1 MKYQT
6 GLVKRKRTGNTV
18 PARRVVLLPEDRYR
32 YSGMTSYTPARLT
45 ALFQAAN
52 SGDIEQLC
60 ICGREILERNWDIQG
75 AMDQRAD
82 ALCGVGWEIRPG
94 GPGEAAKRAADAFAA
109 ALDDTGF
116 SLGFTDRPETFQEL
130 LRNLLDAVI
139 LPFAAAEIVWKDG
152 GVLEGFQTIEP
163 HCFTLRNSMVPRLVT
178 DESPDGMELEPEKFI
193 IHQHRRRPDPARS
206 GKIRVLAWLHCLQNW
221 PLKDLFS
228 FIERFGM
235 PFVVARVDQNTWE
248 NERDILQR
256 VIRSFGPDG
265 GGIFT
270 NSTEIQLLNA
280 ANTGGDNVYFRAL
293 EFCHDA
299 IYTLLVGQLASSGDS
314 AGMSNGDAQS
324 AVRQDILEADAR
336 AIESTIRAQIAAPWT
351 RFQFGE
357 NVPVPKFHFKVE
369 PPEDEKA
376 TADKNLVKAQTIQTL
391 AGAGYK
397 ADAAAVSKMFG
408 LPLTYEPV
416 AQQAGMAF
424 GQFGQDE
431 RSSAQTQ
438 EDADAAR
445 NLNLKQKYDAMGVA
459 IRAGLLTA
467 TPEIEAQTRT
477 ELGLP
482 AMTPEVQKAWEATGG
497 IRQPITLKTTESAA
511 VEDALNI
518 EEEDSGKIKQDAKT
532 LSAEK
537 RLERG
542 EALVA
547 ALQWGLIHQTRGTN
561 ALLSA
566 TLDIPVDAIVLKSE
580 PVREEASG
588 LSDALEEMF
597 GPAADTADRIV
608 EILDDETLSEEE
620 RKELLRKIEL
630 KTGSGSGM
638 EKLMVKDME
647 KQYAEGKVRGR

>member
-6 GLVKRKRTGNTV
+6 GPVKRKRTGNTV
-18 PARRVVLLPEDRYR
+18 PARRVVILPEDRYR
-32 YSGMTSYTPARLT
+32 YSCLTSYTPARL
-45 ALFQAAN
+45 
-52 SGDIEQLC
+52 
-60 ICGREILERNWDIQG
+60 CGREILERNWDIQG

-94 GPGEAAKRAADAFAA
+94 GPGEAAKQAADAFAA

-116 SLGFTDRPETFQEL
+116 SLGTTDRAETFQEL

-152 GVLEGFQTIEP
+152 GALEGFQTIEP
-163 HCFTLRNSMVPRLVT
+163 HCFTLRNSMVPRLIT
-178 DESPDGMELEPEKFI
+178 DEFPDGMELEPDKFI

-248 NERDILQR
+248 NERDVLQR

-293 EFCHDA
+293 EFCHNA

-357 NVPVPKFHFKVE
+357 AVPVPKFHFKVE

-376 TADKNLVKAQTIQTL
+376 TADKNLVRAQTIQTL

-397 ADAAAVSKMFG
+397 ADVAAVSKIFG
-408 LPLTYEPV
+408 LPLTYEPA
-416 AQQAGMAF
+416 AQQGMAF
-424 GQFGQDE
+424 GQLEPAGQL
-431 RSSAQTQ
+431 SSQTQ

-511 VEDALNI
+511 VADALNI
-518 EEEDSGKIKQDAKT
+518 EEENTGKIDQDERDSKAFSETVPGNAST
-532 LSAEK
+532 LSQALEAWLGPVADGIATVAE
-537 RLERG
+537 
-542 EALVA
+542 
-547 ALQWGLIHQTRGTN
+547 
-561 ALLSA
+561 
-566 TLDIPVDAIVLKSE
+566 
-580 PVREEASG
+580 
-588 LSDALEEMF
+588 LSDEEL
-597 GPAADTADRIV
+597 DRELRNNLP
-608 EILDDETLSEEE
+608 EIE
-620 RKELLRKIEL
+620 RKASEADLEGLQQ
-630 KTGSGSGM
+630 
-638 EKLMVKDME
+638 LMAGDMRRRYE
-647 KQYAEGKVRGR
+647 NQV

>member
-18 PARRVVLLPEDRYR
+18 PARRVVILPEDRYR

-60 ICGREILERNWDIQG
+60 LCGREILERNWDIQG

-94 GPGEAAKRAADAFAA
+94 GPGEAAKQAADAFAA

-116 SLGFTDRPETFQEL
+116 SLGSTDRPETFQEL

-152 GVLEGFQTIEP
+152 GALEGFQTIEP
-163 HCFTLRNSMVPRLVT
+163 HCFTLRNSMVPRLIT
-178 DESPDGMELEPEKFI
+178 DEFPDGMELEPDKFI

-248 NERDILQR
+248 NERDVLQR
-256 VIRSFGPDG
+256 IIRSFGPDG

-293 EFCHDA
+293 EFCHNA

-357 NVPVPKFHFKVE
+357 AVPVPKFHFKVE

-376 TADKNLVKAQTIQTL
+376 TADKNLVRAQTIQTL

-397 ADAAAVSKMFG
+397 ADVAAVSKIFG
-408 LPLTYEPV
+408 LPLTYEPA
-416 AQQAGMAF
+416 AQQGMAF
-424 GQFGQDE
+424 GQLEPAGQL
-431 RSSAQTQ
+431 SSQTQ

-518 EEEDSGKIKQDAKT
+518 EEENTGKIDQDERDSKAFSETVPGNAST
-532 LSAEK
+532 LSQA
-537 RLERG
+537 LETWFG
-542 EALVA
+542 PE
-547 ALQWGLIHQTRGTN
+547 
-561 ALLSA
+561 
-566 TLDIPVDAIVLKSE
+566 VDAIAKTV
-580 PVREEASG
+580 A
-588 LSDALEEMF
+588 LSDEEL
-597 GPAADTADRIV
+597 DRELQNGAP
-608 EILDDETLSEEE
+608 EIERSIMESDSGAFEELSSDDM
-620 RKELLRKIEL
+620 RRNYKN
-630 KTGSGSGM
+630 GN
-638 EKLMVKDME
+638 
-647 KQYAEGKVRGR
+647 QNRG

>member
-6 GLVKRKRTGNTV
+6 GPVKRKRTGNTV
-18 PARRVVLLPEDRYR
+18 PARRVVILPEDRYR
-32 YSGMTSYTPARLT
+32 YSCLTSYTPARLT

-60 ICGREILERNWDIQG
+60 LCGREILERNWDIQG

-94 GPGEAAKRAADAFAA
+94 GPGEAAKQAADAFAA

-116 SLGFTDRPETFQEL
+116 SLGTTDRAETFQEL

-152 GVLEGFQTIEP
+152 GALEGFQTIEP
-163 HCFTLRNSMVPRLVT
+163 HCFTLRNSMVPRLIT
-178 DESPDGMELEPEKFI
+178 DEFPDGMELEPDKFI

-248 NERDILQR
+248 NERDVLQR

-293 EFCHDA
+293 EFCHNA

-357 NVPVPKFHFKVE
+357 AVPVPKFHFKVE

-376 TADKNLVKAQTIQTL
+376 TADKNLVRAQTIQTL

-397 ADAAAVSKMFG
+397 ADVAAVSKIFG
-408 LPLTYEPV
+408 LPLTYEPA
-416 AQQAGMAF
+416 AQQGMAF
-424 GQFGQDE
+424 GQLEPAGQL
-431 RSSAQTQ
+431 SSQTQ

-511 VEDALNI
+511 VADALNI
-518 EEEDSGKIKQDAKT
+518 EEENTGKIDQDERDSKAFSETVPGNAST
-532 LSAEK
+532 LSQALEAWLGPVADGIATVAE
-537 RLERG
+537 
-542 EALVA
+542 
-547 ALQWGLIHQTRGTN
+547 
-561 ALLSA
+561 
-566 TLDIPVDAIVLKSE
+566 
-580 PVREEASG
+580 
-588 LSDALEEMF
+588 LSDEEL
-597 GPAADTADRIV
+597 DRELRNNLP
-608 EILDDETLSEEE
+608 EIE
-620 RKELLRKIEL
+620 RKASEADLEGLQQ
-630 KTGSGSGM
+630 
-638 EKLMVKDME
+638 LMAGDMRRRYE
-647 KQYAEGKVRGR
+647 NQV

>member
-18 PARRVVLLPEDRYR
+18 PARRVVILPEDRYR

-60 ICGREILERNWDIQG
+60 LCGREILERNWDIQG

-94 GPGEAAKRAADAFAA
+94 GPGEVANQAADAFAA

-116 SLGFTDRPETFQEL
+116 SLGSTDRPETFQEL

-152 GVLEGFQTIEP
+152 GALEGFQTIEP
-163 HCFTLRNSMVPRLVT
+163 HCFTLRNSMVPRLIT
-178 DESPDGMELEPEKFI
+178 DEFPDGMELEPDKFI

-248 NERDILQR
+248 NERDVLQR

-293 EFCHDA
+293 EFCHNA

-357 NVPVPKFHFKVE
+357 AVPVPKFHFKVE

-376 TADKNLVKAQTIQTL
+376 TADKNLVRAQTIQTL
-391 AGAGYK
+391 AVAGYK
-397 ADAAAVSKMFG
+397 ADVAAVSKIFG
-408 LPLTYEPV
+408 LPLTYEPA
-416 AQQAGMAF
+416 AQQGGLDGSALALSDKSDKSDKSDLSEALEAWLGPEVDAIAKTVALS
-424 GQFGQDE
+424 DE
-431 RSSAQTQ
+431 ELDRELQNGA
-438 EDADAAR
+438 
-445 NLNLKQKYDAMGVA
+445 
-459 IRAGLLTA
+459 
-467 TPEIEAQTRT
+467 PEIERSI
-477 ELGLP
+477 
-482 AMTPEVQKAWEATGG
+482 M
-497 IRQPITLKTTESAA
+497 ES
-511 VEDALNI
+511 
-518 EEEDSGKIKQDAKT
+518 DSGAFEE
-532 LSAEK
+532 LSSDDMRRNYK
-537 RLERG
+537 NGNQNRG
-542 EALVA
+542 
-547 ALQWGLIHQTRGTN
+547 
-561 ALLSA
+561 
-566 TLDIPVDAIVLKSE
+566 
-580 PVREEASG
+580 
-588 LSDALEEMF
+588 
-597 GPAADTADRIV
+597 
-608 EILDDETLSEEE
+608 
-620 RKELLRKIEL
+620 
-630 KTGSGSGM
+630 
-638 EKLMVKDME
+638 
-647 KQYAEGKVRGR
+647 

>member
-1 MKYQT
+1 MKYQA

-18 PARRVVLLPEDRYR
+18 PARRVVILPEDRYR
-32 YSGMTSYTPARLT
+32 YSGLTSYTPARLT

-60 ICGREILERNWDIQG
+60 LCGREILERNWDIQG

-94 GPGEAAKRAADAFAA
+94 GPGEAAKQAADAFAA

-116 SLGFTDRPETFQEL
+116 SLGSTDRAETFQEL

-152 GVLEGFQTIEP
+152 GALEGFQTIEP
-163 HCFTLRNSMVPRLVT
+163 HCFTLRNSMVPRLIT
-178 DESPDGMELEPEKFI
+178 DEFPDGMELEPDKFI

-248 NERDILQR
+248 NERDVLQR

-357 NVPVPKFHFKVE
+357 AVPVPKFHFKVE

-376 TADKNLVKAQTIQTL
+376 TADKNLVRAQTIQTL

-397 ADAAAVSKMFG
+397 ADVAAVSKIFG
-408 LPLTYEPV
+408 LPLTYEPA
-416 AQQAGMAF
+416 AQQGMAF
-424 GQFGQDE
+424 GQLEPAGQL
-431 RSSAQTQ
+431 SSQTQ

-518 EEEDSGKIKQDAKT
+518 EEENTGKIDQDERDSKAFSETVPGNAST
-532 LSAEK
+532 LSQALEAWLGPVADGIATVAE
-537 RLERG
+537 
-542 EALVA
+542 
-547 ALQWGLIHQTRGTN
+547 
-561 ALLSA
+561 
-566 TLDIPVDAIVLKSE
+566 
-580 PVREEASG
+580 
-588 LSDALEEMF
+588 LSDEEL
-597 GPAADTADRIV
+597 DRELRNNLP
-608 EILDDETLSEEE
+608 EIE
-620 RKELLRKIEL
+620 RKASEADLEGLQQ
-630 KTGSGSGM
+630 
-638 EKLMVKDME
+638 LMAGDMRRRYE
-647 KQYAEGKVRGR
+647 NQV